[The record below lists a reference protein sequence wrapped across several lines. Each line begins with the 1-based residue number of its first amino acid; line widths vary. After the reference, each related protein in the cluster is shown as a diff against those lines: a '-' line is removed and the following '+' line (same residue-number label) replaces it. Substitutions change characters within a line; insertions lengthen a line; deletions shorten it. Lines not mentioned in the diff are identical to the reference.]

1 MNPHAW
7 LLRLI
12 FGVALLFGN
21 EILLWQD
28 PNLHTIPEWGLLLVG
43 YIAIS
48 AIMLDLAVRYRI
60 NDSYMAMLMM
70 CIGALLIGL
79 LLNPQVMLA
88 DFPRHLLTRVVG
100 ASAFITLEM
109 WGLFLALMGG
119 HLIRY
124 RRNFIGFALAIG
136 FNWGVWARYAYNLN
150 GWSSAPAS
158 VSDMAFLAGICL
170 VVIVFGI
177 LFWRTRYQTV
187 HTPLMLRMGLVEWS
201 LMGIILTVIFLI
213 QAVGDIY
220 TGSEILVSLI
230 LIFLCWLGLWS
241 QRPEKGKM
249 LMDAHFPPM
258 IPPLAWLIGALGV
271 FITGTTLGYGL
282 PLITTGGFSQLYLL
296 ELAFA
301 GIGFIWLPLVAS
313 VLAVRAF
320 ERQTRKLDIL

>member
-7 LLRLI
+7 LLRVI

-28 PNLHTIPEWGLLLVG
+28 PNFHSIPEWGLLLAG

-48 AIMLDLAVRYRI
+48 AILLDLAVRYRV
-60 NDSYMAMLMM
+60 NDSYMAMLMT

-88 DFPRHLLTRVVG
+88 DFPRHLLTRVIG

-119 HLIRY
+119 HIARY

-150 GWSSAPAS
+150 GWSSASAS
-158 VSDMAFLAGICL
+158 VGDMTRLAGICL
-170 VVIVFGI
+170 MVIVLGMVV
-177 LFWRTRYQTV
+177 WRGRYQTSD
-187 HTPLMLRMGLVEWS
+187 TPLMLRMGVIEWS
-201 LMGIILTVIFLI
+201 LMGVILTGIFLI

-220 TGSEILVSLI
+220 AGSEIGVSLI

-241 QRPEKGKM
+241 QRPDKGKM
-249 LMDAHFPPM
+249 LMDAHFPPI
-258 IPPLAWLIGALGV
+258 IPPIAWLIGALGV
-271 FITGTTLGYGL
+271 FISGTILGYGL
-282 PLITTGGFSQLYLL
+282 PLITPSGFSQLYLL

-301 GIGFIWLPLVAS
+301 GIGFVWLPLVAS

-320 ERQTRKLDIL
+320 ERQARKLDVL